1 MKTML
6 IETGANVK
14 TTVFLFTDNQIKVEG
29 QVEDVNNLLN
39 TGEIP
44 NIYAPEDKADIIEKL
59 WPIAKLENKAQDGSL
74 QSLFGLFVEKCKK
87 HLHIVLCFSPIG
99 ESLRKWIL
107 NFPSLVNCTTIDWF
121 SDWPADAL
129 DSVAKMFL
137 DKVDLGTVQVKNSC
151 VEMVKHFHE
160 STIKASQ

>member
-1 MKTML
+1 MQEWREDMKTML

-59 WPIAKLENKAQDGSL
+59 
-74 QSLFGLFVEKCKK
+74 
-87 HLHIVLCFSPIG
+87 
-99 ESLRKWIL
+99 
-107 NFPSLVNCTTIDWF
+107 
-121 SDWPADAL
+121 
-129 DSVAKMFL
+129 
-137 DKVDLGTVQVKNSC
+137 
-151 VEMVKHFHE
+151 
-160 STIKASQ
+160 

>member
-1 MKTML
+1 MQEWREDMKTML

-59 WPIAKLENKAQDGSL
+59 RPIAKLENKA
-74 QSLFGLFVEKCKK
+74 
-87 HLHIVLCFSPIG
+87 
-99 ESLRKWIL
+99 
-107 NFPSLVNCTTIDWF
+107 
-121 SDWPADAL
+121 
-129 DSVAKMFL
+129 
-137 DKVDLGTVQVKNSC
+137 
-151 VEMVKHFHE
+151 
-160 STIKASQ
+160 